1 MTSPTP
7 AADRRADIKTRHR
20 RAILDAGATIMRER
34 ESSVFSVDELAARAE
49 VSRRTVFNHF
59 ASIDD
64 VVIAV
69 FGIELGAVVDRLAS
83 IPVRPEGRTA
93 SMCDELAET
102 VRTAD
107 LVPPMVYLTRVL
119 GGDNTEPTPKQTLM
133 AARTFTEI
141 STGLAAEM
149 KKRHPETDAL
159 LINLLVGSLTSGLLV
174 IYQQWF
180 TLCGAFDTAE
190 TRNHWNRLVQTLLE
204 TLETGFGAR

>member
-1 MTSPTP
+1 
-7 AADRRADIKTRHR
+7 
-20 RAILDAGATIMRER
+20 MRER
-34 ESSVFSVDELAARAE
+34 ESSVFSVDELAARAD

-69 FGIELGAVVDRLAS
+69 FGIELGAVVERLAT
-83 IPVRPEGRTA
+83 IPEDPGS
-93 SMCDELAET
+93 SMFEDLAET
-102 VRTAD
+102 VRSTD

-119 GGDNTEPTPKQTLM
+119 GGDEPEPTPKQALL

-149 KKRHPETDAL
+149 QRRHPGAKAL
-159 LINLLVGSLTSGLLV
+159 RINLLVESLTSGLLV

-180 TLCGAFDTAE
+180 IECGAFDTVQ
-190 TRNHWNRLVQTLLE
+190 TRSAWTELVETLLE
-204 TLETGFGAR
+204 SLRNGFGAR

>member
-1 MTSPTP
+1 
-7 AADRRADIKTRHR
+7 
-20 RAILDAGATIMRER
+20 MRER
-34 ESSVFSVDELAARAE
+34 ESSVFSVDELAARAD

-69 FGIELGAVVDRLAS
+69 FGIELGAVVERLAT
-83 IPVRPEGRTA
+83 IPEDPGS
-93 SMCDELAET
+93 SMFEDLAET
-102 VRTAD
+102 VRSTD

-119 GGDNTEPTPKQTLM
+119 GGDEPEPTPKQALL

-149 KKRHPETDAL
+149 QRRHPGAKAL
-159 LINLLVGSLTSGLLV
+159 RINLLVGSLTSGLLV

-180 TLCGAFDTAE
+180 IECGAFDTVQ
-190 TRNHWNRLVQTLLE
+190 TRSTWSELVETLLE
-204 TLETGFGAR
+204 SLRNGFGAR

>member
-1 MTSPTP
+1 M
-7 AADRRADIKTRHR
+7 DRRADIKNRHR
-20 RAILDAGATIMRER
+20 RAILDAAAAIMRER
-34 ESSVFSVDELAARAE
+34 ESSVFSVDELAARAD

-69 FGIELGAVVDRLAS
+69 FGIELGAVVERLAR
-83 IPVRPEGRTA
+83 IPEGPGS
-93 SMCDELAET
+93 SMFDDLAET
-102 VRTAD
+102 VRSTD

-119 GGDNTEPTPKQTLM
+119 GGDEPEPTPKQALL

-149 KKRHPETDAL
+149 QRRHPGATAL
-159 LINLLVGSLTSGLLV
+159 RVNLLVGSLTSGLLV

-180 TLCGAFDTAE
+180 TECGAFDTVQ
-190 TRNHWNRLVQTLLE
+190 TRSHWTELVETLLE
-204 TLETGFGAR
+204 SLRTGFGAR

>member
-1 MTSPTP
+1 V
-7 AADRRADIKTRHR
+7 DRRADIKNRHR
-20 RAILDAGATIMRER
+20 RAILDAAATIMRER
-34 ESSVFSVDELAARAE
+34 ESSVFSVDELAARAD

-69 FGIELGAVVDRLAS
+69 FGIELGAVVERLAT
-83 IPVRPEGRTA
+83 IPEGPGS
-93 SMCDELAET
+93 SMFDDLAET
-102 VRTAD
+102 VRSTD

-119 GGDNTEPTPKQTLM
+119 GGDEPEPTPKQALL

-149 KKRHPETDAL
+149 QRRHPGATAL
-159 LINLLVGSLTSGLLV
+159 QVNLLVGSLTSGLLV

-180 TLCGAFDTAE
+180 TECGAFDTVQ
-190 TRNHWNRLVQTLLE
+190 TRSQWTELVETLLE
-204 TLETGFGAR
+204 SLRTGFGAR

>member
-1 MTSPTP
+1 MSPSTP
-7 AADRRADIKTRHR
+7 AVDRRADIKNRHR
-20 RAILDAGATIMRER
+20 RAILDAAAAIMRER
-34 ESSVFSVDELAARAE
+34 ESSVFSVDELAARAN

-69 FGIELGAVVDRLAS
+69 FGIELGAVVERLAT
-83 IPVRPEGRTA
+83 IPEGPGS
-93 SMCDELAET
+93 SMFDDLAET
-102 VRTAD
+102 VRSTD

-119 GGDNTEPTPKQTLM
+119 GGDEPEPTPKQALL

-149 KKRHPETDAL
+149 QRRHPGATAL
-159 LINLLVGSLTSGLLV
+159 RVNLLVGSLTSGLLV

-180 TLCGAFDTAE
+180 TECGAFDTVQ
-190 TRNHWNRLVQTLLE
+190 TRSHWTELVETLLE
-204 TLETGFGAR
+204 SLRTGFGAR